1 MGNQPPAS
9 KPQPRMDLDDTII
22 EMKMQSKQVGRAAT
36 KSEKESQQYMKKA
49 K

>member
-1 MGNQPPAS
+1 MGNQ
-9 KPQPRMDLDDTII
+9 KPQPTQPKISLEDAII
-22 EMKMQSKQVGRAAT
+22 DMKIQSKQVARTAN

>member
-1 MGNQPPAS
+1 MGNQQPAQ
-9 KPQPRMDLDDTII
+9 KPQPKMDFDDAII
-22 EMKMQSKQVGRAAT
+22 DMKIQSKQIARAAN

>member
-1 MGNQPPAS
+1 MGNQQPAQ
-9 KPQPRMDLDDTII
+9 KPQPKMNLDDAII
-22 EMKMQSKQVGRAAT
+22 DMKIQSKQVARAAA